1 MQVIRPVPRYVESAK
16 VEREILKALR
26 SRDRKD
32 EAGLV
37 HYLHSFYHR
46 EHFCLVFRPLG
57 LSLYELIKK
66 NSFRGFPLK
75 LVQSFLRQ
83 LLTSLAF
90 IHKLGYTHTD
100 LKPENILLEKS
111 ELRLDSSRD
120 Y

>member
-1 MQVIRPVPRYVESAK
+1 
-16 VEREILKALR
+16 
-26 SRDRKD
+26 
-32 EAGLV
+32 
-37 HYLHSFYHR
+37 
-46 EHFCLVFRPLG
+46 VFRPLG

-66 NSFRGFPLK
+66 NGFRGFPLK

-111 ELRLDSSRD
+111 ELGLDSSRD
-120 Y
+120 YEYWLPVANRIRLIDFGGATLFSESHSPLICTRQYRPPEVILGCEQWN